1 MILHKS
7 PNLTEPQFN
16 TIGTMLLL
24 VKRWYMPMDKKHFH
38 MHSSSAVFMK
48 FFRVFKG
55 LSIHIV
61 LQYLIFPKYRG
72 KWTQSVI

>member
-16 TIGTMLLL
+16 TIGAMLLL
-24 VKRWYMPMDKKHFH
+24 VKRWYMPMDKKYFH
-38 MHSSSAVFMK
+38 MHNSRAVFMK

-55 LSIHIV
+55 LSLYILSYNV
-61 LQYLIFPKYRG
+61 
-72 KWTQSVI
+72 